1 MGTTNNKKTTTFKKA
16 WQAARDKWEADSKR
30 FINNDNTYSPNIRTL
45 DSTFKFN
52 GRTYNI
58 LKDGDDDAIKNAILS
73 SHALG
78 NYITDKNSGMEK
90 EWGITSEN
98 ANKVRDQ
105 YTSKYV
111 TNKETP
117 KVTEET
123 PKVTEETPKVTE
135 GTPKVTYDR
144 TQTRY
149 WLRNHYINPYS
160 MSGAQRRALRY
171 FLNGD
176 TTGKNYNI
184 DLLKDMNTKY
194 NLGISLNKQGGML
207 TNKYAQGGSMEDQV
221 MEAFK
226 QWVAQKIQNGEVQE
240 SDLKDQNK
248 VKQLFQLFQEEQ
260 TKVQSARMGAKLD
273 YINQLNNKCPY
284 GTHLVYY
291 KQGGTV
297 CKRCEADIHNEDKDP
312 IKAFKQKCGGK
323 VSRKELGGEMEE
335 DDPDKKKVPQKSTL
349 VKKSKSPIK
358 KPTTPINTSKKRPGP
373 KDLKSLPNGKYPE
386 YWTGNERGQWDR
398 DHDLGV

>member
-1 MGTTNNKKTTTFKKA
+1 MGTTNTKKTTFKEA
-16 WQAARDKWEADSKR
+16 WKAARDKWETDSKQ
-30 FINNDNTYSPNIRTL
+30 FINKDNNTYTPNIRTL

-52 GRTYNI
+52 GKTYNI
-58 LKDGDDDAIKNAILS
+58 LKEGDNDDIKNAILS
-73 SHALG
+73 SYALG

-90 EWGITSEN
+90 EWGITSED
-98 ANKVRDQ
+98 ANKIRDQ
-105 YTSKYV
+105 YTSNYV
-111 TNKETP
+111 TNSDTP
-117 KVTEET
+117 KVTED
-123 PKVTEETPKVTE
+123 
-135 GTPKVTYDR
+135 TPKVTYDR

-160 MSGAQRRALRY
+160 MSGTQRRALRY

-176 TTGKNYNI
+176 TTGQNYNMN
-184 DLLKDMNTKY
+184 LLKDMNTKY
-194 NLGISLNKQGGML
+194 NLNLSLR
-207 TNKYAQGGSMEDQV
+207 QGGSIQNQV

-226 QWVAQKIQNGEVQE
+226 QWIAQKIQNGEIQE
-240 SDLKDQNK
+240 SDLKDQDK
-248 VKQLFQLFQEEQ
+248 VKQLFQLFQKAQ
-260 TKVQSARMGAKLD
+260 TEVQSARMGAKLD
-273 YINQLNNKCPY
+273 YINQLNGKCPY

-297 CKRCEADIHNEDKDP
+297 CKRCEADIHNEDNDP

-335 DDPDKKKVPQKSTL
+335 GDPDKKKVPQKSTL

-358 KPTTPINTSKKRPGP
+358 KPTTSSDASKKRPGP

-398 DHDLGV
+398 DHNLGV

>member
-1 MGTTNNKKTTTFKKA
+1 MGATNTKKNTTTFKDA
-16 WQAARDKWEADSKR
+16 WKAARDNWERKSKQL
-30 FINNDNTYSPNIRTL
+30 INKDNTYNPNIRNL

-58 LKDGDDDAIKNAILS
+58 LKDGDDANTKNAILS
-73 SHALG
+73 SYALG
-78 NYITDKNSGMEK
+78 NYITGEDSGMEK
-90 EWGITSEN
+90 EWGIS
-98 ANKVRDQ
+98 ANDAAKVRNQ
-105 YTSKYV
+105 YTNNYI
-111 TNKETP
+111 TNRETP
-117 KVTEET
+117 KVTDE
-123 PKVTEETPKVTE
+123 
-135 GTPKVTYDR
+135 TPKVTYDR

-176 TTGKNYNI
+176 TTGQNYNI

-207 TNKYAQGGSMEDQV
+207 TSKYAQGGSMEDQV

-226 QWVAQKIQNGEVQE
+226 QWVAYKIQNGEIQE

-273 YINQLNNKCPY
+273 YINQLNGKCPY

-335 DDPDKKKVPQKSTL
+335 GDPDKKKVPQKSTL
-349 VKKSKSPIK
+349 VKKSPIK
-358 KPTTPINTSKKRPGP
+358 KPTSSSSAPKKRPGP

>member
-1 MGTTNNKKTTTFKKA
+1 MGTTNTKKTTFKEA
-16 WQAARDKWEADSKR
+16 WKAARDKWETDSKQ
-30 FINNDNTYSPNIRTL
+30 FINKDNNTYTPNIRTL

-52 GRTYNI
+52 GKTYNI
-58 LKDGDDDAIKNAILS
+58 LKEDDNDDIKNAILS
-73 SHALG
+73 SYALG

-90 EWGITSEN
+90 EWELTSEN
-98 ANKVRDQ
+98 ASKIRDQ
-105 YTSKYV
+105 YTNNYV
-111 TNKETP
+111 TNSNTP
-117 KVTEET
+117 KVTEPT
-123 PKVTEETPKVTE
+123 PKVTETTPKVTKT
-135 GTPKVTYDR
+135 TPKVTYDR

-160 MSGAQRRALRY
+160 MSGTQRRALRY

-176 TTGKNYNI
+176 TTGVNYNM

-194 NLGISLNKQGGML
+194 NLNLSLR
-207 TNKYAQGGSMEDQV
+207 QGGSIQNQV

-226 QWVAQKIQNGEVQE
+226 QWIAQKIQNGEIQE
-240 SDLKDQNK
+240 SDLKDQDK
-248 VKQLFQLFQEEQ
+248 VKQLFQLFQKAQ
-260 TKVQSARMGAKLD
+260 TEVQSARMGAKLD
-273 YINQLNNKCPY
+273 YINQLNGKCPY

-297 CKRCEADIHNEDKDP
+297 CKRCEADIHNEDNDP

-335 DDPDKKKVPQKSTL
+335 GDPDKKKVPQKSTL

-358 KPTTPINTSKKRPGP
+358 KPTTSSNASIKRPGP

-398 DHDLGV
+398 DHNLGV

>member
-1 MGTTNNKKTTTFKKA
+1 MGTTNTKKTTFKEA
-16 WQAARDKWEADSKR
+16 WKAARDKWEKNSKQ
-30 FINNDNTYSPNIRTL
+30 FINKDNNTYNPDIRTL

-52 GRTYNI
+52 GKTYNI
-58 LKDGDDDAIKNAILS
+58 LKEGDNDDIKNAILS
-73 SHALG
+73 SYALG

-90 EWGITSEN
+90 EWGITSED
-98 ANKVRDQ
+98 ANKIRDQ
-105 YTSKYV
+105 YTSNYV
-111 TNKETP
+111 TNSDTP
-117 KVTEET
+117 KVTED
-123 PKVTEETPKVTE
+123 
-135 GTPKVTYDR
+135 TPKVTYDR

-160 MSGAQRRALRY
+160 MSGTQRRALRY

-176 TTGKNYNI
+176 TTGQNYNMN
-184 DLLKDMNTKY
+184 LLKDMNTKY
-194 NLGISLNKQGGML
+194 NLNLSLR
-207 TNKYAQGGSMEDQV
+207 QGGSIQNQV

-226 QWVAQKIQNGEVQE
+226 QWIAQKIQNGEIQE
-240 SDLKDQNK
+240 SDLKDQDK
-248 VKQLFQLFQEEQ
+248 VKQLFQLFQKAQ
-260 TKVQSARMGAKLD
+260 TEVQSARMGAKLD
-273 YINQLNNKCPY
+273 YINQLNGKCPY

-297 CKRCEADIHNEDKDP
+297 CKRCEADIHNEDNDP

-335 DDPDKKKVPQKSTL
+335 GDPDKKKVPQKSTL

-358 KPTTPINTSKKRPGP
+358 KPTTSSDASKKRPGP